1 MERRVR
7 WYVLLA
13 AVGSVL
19 IACATLLQY
28 IHAHRT
34 GQPAGY
40 VPLALGAL
48 AAGLLVAMCS
58 RLAARRS
65 TAIVIALIGVLAS
78 LAFAAILVVT
88 LIWGFIS

>member
-1 MERRVR
+1 MERRAR

-19 IACATLLQY
+19 IACATLLQH

-40 VPLALGAL
+40 MPLALGAL

-58 RLAARRS
+58 RLAAPRS
-65 TAIVIALIGVLAS
+65 TATFTAIIGTLACV
-78 LAFAAILVVT
+78 AFAAILVAT
-88 LIWGFIS
+88 LISGFGS

>member
-1 MERRVR
+1 MERRAR

-13 AVGSVL
+13 ALGSVL
-19 IACATLLQY
+19 ITCATLLQY

-40 VPLALGAL
+40 LPLALGAL

-58 RLAARRS
+58 RLAAPKS
-65 TAIVIALIGVLAS
+65 TAIVIAIIGTLATVT
-78 LAFAAILVVT
+78 FATILVVT
-88 LIWGFIS
+88 LIWSFGS

>member
-1 MERRVR
+1 MERRAR

-13 AVGSVL
+13 AVGSIA

-40 VPLALGAL
+40 LPLALGAL

-58 RLAARRS
+58 RLAAPRS
-65 TAIVIALIGVLAS
+65 TAIVIAVIGVVAS

-88 LIWGFIS
+88 LIWGFVS